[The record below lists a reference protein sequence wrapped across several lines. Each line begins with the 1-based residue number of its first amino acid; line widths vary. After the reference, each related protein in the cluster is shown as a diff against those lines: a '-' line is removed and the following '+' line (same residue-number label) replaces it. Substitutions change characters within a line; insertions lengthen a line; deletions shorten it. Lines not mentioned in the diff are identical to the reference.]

1 MQDALIDATYESNW
15 SSLVGCLQAMLR
27 QAGLPHDAAR
37 VSAVTGEAFRIPE
50 AAREGA
56 PAFALSGYAPRPLDG
71 LAADLALLGRRARVD
86 AWDLRR
92 RRPALLG
99 TRVGRRL
106 RGALSRGWAVAAYGA
121 VEGEFGLLVTYDAGR
136 RAYRVRGPLSDEM
149 GGWLRADRMP
159 VPDATWLA
167 LVSPERGEAPVPA
180 AIAELV
186 GRAAQHR
193 LGAGTGDG
201 LSAWIGVLRSAREI
215 DERGH
220 ARAAQALAAAA
231 GEAARF
237 WRAAAAEGVDAAAA
251 LVDPS
256 WEQSL
261 ALSRFATLFPFPM
274 GGDLAA
280 GGREMGARALSGALE
295 WERRLEPLLPAIAE
309 SAPERG

>member
-1 MQDALIDATYESNW
+1 M
-15 SSLVGCLQAMLR
+15 
-27 QAGLPHDAAR
+27 
-37 VSAVTGEAFRIPE
+37 
-50 AAREGA
+50 
-56 PAFALSGYAPRPLDG
+56 
-71 LAADLALLGRRARVD
+71 
-86 AWDLRR
+86 
-92 RRPALLG
+92 
-99 TRVGRRL
+99 
-106 RGALSRGWAVAAYGA
+106 
-121 VEGEFGLLVTYDAGR
+121 
-136 RAYRVRGPLSDEM
+136 
-149 GGWLRADRMP
+149 
-159 VPDATWLA
+159 
-167 LVSPERGEAPVPA
+167 PA